1 MVDPSGV
8 STLDELSGL
17 LRDLRRRQARRVRSS
32 PLTFGEMA
40 ARTGWPHAVIG
51 TYFDG
56 RALPPAERLE
66 ALLRLLGA
74 SPAECFAF
82 ASARSRIETVR
93 PGFPAA
99 GGSSTLGGSAP
110 GTGSRALPPAPPG
123 FAGRAGV
130 VARLDRLLPG
140 ARAVVI
146 GGAAGV
152 GKTALAI
159 HYGHRIADRFPA
171 GAVFLDLRGSDPSGP
186 PLPPAEAL
194 RILLDALG
202 VAPADLPLGVAART
216 GLFRSLTARRGVLF
230 VLDDAADAAQV
241 RPLLPAAGD
250 SVAIITG
257 RSGLFGLAATPTRP
271 GRPAAG
277 EDDVD
282 ATPAR
287 PGSSFASAVQ
297 AWPGRPAAG
306 EDDADATPA
315 RPGSS
320 FASATPVRPGSPIAS
335 AVQAWPGRPAA
346 GEDDVVGSA
355 GVGLAK
361 LSKMDGVATVVLD
374 AIDRTEA
381 RAVLAARIGADR
393 VAAEPDAVDLII
405 TSCGRLPMA
414 LSVVSARVAL
424 HPELRLTAVADAL
437 AEATAFS
444 WAYDRLTPDAR
455 RLFRGFGA
463 HPGPDLAPADAAV
476 LIATAPASAAS
487 TSPAPAASTSPAP
500 ISAASASPASASSA
514 SASGASASSASASPA
529 SASGAAASSA
539 PVSAVST
546 SSASTSSTSSAS
558 VLSGRLAADA
568 LAELARAQLI
578 TEARPGRYAM
588 HALLR
593 EHAAARTSDAERGA
607 MQDRLVE
614 HGAEFAVLS
623 LAMRRGRYRDA
634 WRIADAVDADL
645 DAAGRW
651 DDRIAA
657 QEIAIRAAERLGDLA
672 LLARAQRAQSAAYL
686 HTGQHESALRR
697 LREAADCFLAQGEPA
712 AAARCRQDLAA
723 LLESMA
729 RFAEA
734 IVHDELALA
743 LFRRAA
749 DRHGQ
754 AAAHAAAAWHY
765 AQAGRATEAVA
776 HGEAALSLRAD
787 LDDPHEVAAAL
798 AHLGRVHAALG
809 ERDRS
814 LEHLRAALD
823 RYTELGDRLDEA
835 DTATRLGD
843 ALDGAPAIGLWR
855 RAHAIYE
862 RLGHPSAET
871 VAARLGI

>member
-51 TYFDG
+51 AYFDG

-82 ASARSRIETVR
+82 ASARSRIETVL
-93 PGFPAA
+93 PWSPAA
-99 GGSSTLGGSAP
+99 ARSPALGSSAP
-110 GTGSRALPPAPPG
+110 GAGSRALPPPPPG

-152 GKTALAI
+152 GKTALAV
-159 HYGHRIADRFPA
+159 HYGHRVADRFPA

-194 RILLDALG
+194 RVLLDALG

-216 GLFRSLTARRGVLF
+216 GLFRTLTARRGVLF

-250 SVAIITG
+250 SVALITG
-257 RSGLFGLAATPTRP
+257 RGGLFGLDAAGARP
-271 GRPAAG
+271 GRSAAVEG
-277 EDDVD
+277 DTVD
-282 ATPAR
+282 
-287 PGSSFASAVQ
+287 GVG
-297 AWPGRPAAG
+297 GRSG
-306 EDDADATPA
+306 
-315 RPGSS
+315 G
-320 FASATPVRPGSPIAS
+320 
-335 AVQAWPGRPAA
+335 
-346 GEDDVVGSA
+346 
-355 GVGLAK
+355 GLAK
-361 LSKMDGVATVVLD
+361 LSEMDGAATVVLD

-381 RAVLAARIGADR
+381 RAVLAARVGAER
-393 VAAEPDAVDLII
+393 VAAEPDAVDRII

-414 LSVVSARVAL
+414 LAVVSARVAL
-424 HPELRLTAVADAL
+424 HPDLRLAAVADAL
-437 AEATAFS
+437 TEATAFS

-463 HPGPDLAPADAAV
+463 HPGPDLSPADAAV
-476 LIATAPASAAS
+476 LIATAADPME
-487 TSPAPAASTSPAP
+487 
-500 ISAASASPASASSA
+500 
-514 SASGASASSASASPA
+514 G
-529 SASGAAASSA
+529 
-539 PVSAVST
+539 T
-546 SSASTSSTSSAS
+546 SSAR
-558 VLSGRLAADA
+558 VFSGRLAADA
-568 LAELARAQLI
+568 LAELGRARLV
-578 TEARPGRYAM
+578 TEVRPGRYAM

-614 HGAEFAVLS
+614 HGAEFAVLG
-623 LAMRRGRYRDA
+623 LAMRRGRHRDA
-634 WRIADAVDADL
+634 WRIAEAVDAEL

-657 QEIAIRAAERLGDLA
+657 QAIAIRAAERLGDPA
-672 LLARAQRAQSAAYL
+672 LLARAQRAQSAGYL
-686 HTGQHESALRR
+686 RTGQHESALRR

-743 LFRRAA
+743 LFRRAG

-765 AQAGRATEAVA
+765 AQAGRAAEAVA
-776 HGEAALSLRAD
+776 HGEAALSVRGD

>member
-1 MVDPSGV
+1 MYRCGRLPDVVDPSGV

-51 TYFDG
+51 AYFDG

-82 ASARSRIETVR
+82 ASARSRIETVL
-93 PGFPAA
+93 PGSPAA

-110 GTGSRALPPAPPG
+110 GPGARALPPAPPG

-152 GKTALAI
+152 GKTALAV

-257 RSGLFGLAATPTRP
+257 RGGLFGLDATPTRP
-271 GRPAAG
+271 DRSAAG

-282 ATPAR
+282 AVQAR
-287 PGSSFASAVQ
+287 PQ
-297 AWPGRPAAG
+297 RPAAG
-306 EDDADATPA
+306 EGDLDATPA
-315 RPGSS
+315 RPGSPI
-320 FASATPVRPGSPIAS
+320 ASAIEARPGSPIAS
-335 AVQAWPGRPAA
+335 AVEAWPGCPAA

-355 GVGLAK
+355 GGGLAK
-361 LSKMDGVATVVLD
+361 LSKMDGAATVVLD

-381 RAVLAARIGADR
+381 RAMLAARIGADR
-393 VAAEPDAVDLII
+393 VAAEPDAVDRII
-405 TSCGRLPMA
+405 TSCGRLPMS

-487 TSPAPAASTSPAP
+487 TSPVPDSAASTSPVP
-500 ISAASASPASASSA
+500 DSAASTSSAPVSAVSMSSA
-514 SASGASASSASASPA
+514 STSP
-529 SASGAAASSA
+529 A

-546 SSASTSSTSSAS
+546 SSASTSSKSSAS
-558 VLSGRLAADA
+558 VLSGRIAADA

-578 TEARPGRYAM
+578 TEVRPGRYAM

-657 QEIAIRAAERLGDLA
+657 QAIAIRAAERLGDPA

-686 HTGQHESALRR
+686 RTGQHESALRR

-765 AQAGRATEAVA
+765 AQAGRANEAVA

>member
-51 TYFDG
+51 AYFDG

-82 ASARSRIETVR
+82 ASARSRIETVL
-93 PGFPAA
+93 PWSPPA
-99 GGSSTLGGSAP
+99 GRSSTLGGSAP
-110 GTGSRALPPAPPG
+110 GAGSRTLPSAPPG

-152 GKTALAI
+152 GKTALAV

-186 PLPPAEAL
+186 PLPSAEAL

-216 GLFRSLTARRGVLF
+216 GLFRTLTARRGVLF

-250 SVAIITG
+250 SVALITG
-257 RSGLFGLAATPTRP
+257 RGGLFGLDAAS
-271 GRPAAG
+271 
-277 EDDVD
+277 
-282 ATPAR
+282 AR
-287 PGSSFASAVQ
+287 PGLIGLDAARARSGRSAAVEGDGIDSIDGVDSIDGIDGVGGIGGV
-297 AWPGRPAAG
+297 GRSG
-306 EDDADATPA
+306 
-315 RPGSS
+315 G
-320 FASATPVRPGSPIAS
+320 
-335 AVQAWPGRPAA
+335 
-346 GEDDVVGSA
+346 
-355 GVGLAK
+355 GLAK
-361 LSKMDGVATVVLD
+361 LSEVDGAATVVLD

-381 RAVLAARIGADR
+381 RAVLAARVGADR
-393 VAAEPDAVDLII
+393 VVAEPDAVHRII

-414 LSVVSARVAL
+414 LAVVSARVAL
-424 HPELRLTAVADAL
+424 HPDLRLAAVADAL
-437 AEATAFS
+437 TEATAFS

-463 HPGPDLAPADAAV
+463 HPGPDLSPADAAV
-476 LIATAPASAAS
+476 LIAPAAGPMEDTSSAPALPDG
-487 TSPAPAASTSPAP
+487 T
-500 ISAASASPASASSA
+500 
-514 SASGASASSASASPA
+514 
-529 SASGAAASSA
+529 SSA
-539 PVSAVST
+539 PVLPDGT
-546 SSASTSSTSSAS
+546 SSAPALPDGTSSVRALPGGASSAS
-558 VLSGRLAADA
+558 VLSGRIAADA

-578 TEARPGRYAM
+578 TEVRPGRYAM

-614 HGAEFAVLS
+614 HGAEFAVLG

-634 WRIADAVDADL
+634 WRIADAVDAEL

-657 QEIAIRAAERLGDLA
+657 QAIAIRASERLGDPA

-686 HTGQHESALRR
+686 RTGQHESALRR

-765 AQAGRATEAVA
+765 AQAGRAAEAVA
-776 HGEAALSLRAD
+776 HGEAALSLRGD